1 MKKVIGVTGG
11 IATGKT
17 TVSNIIR
24 DLGYLVIDSDKISH
38 QILQDKRLKDGYKKI
53 VSEFGTEILESDG
66 SISRKKLGDM
76 VFNDNVSRK
85 KLEDILH
92 PLIKKRII
100 ELIDK
105 SNDELIFVEVPL
117 LFETDFYKLVDKTLL
132 VYVDL
137 DNQIWRLMKRNN
149 IDFPT
154 ALKRIYMQMPIQ
166 EKLDLADYVIDNC
179 HSEGDLRWQVTQ
191 LINMIKEG
199 K

>member
-24 DLGYLVIDSDKISH
+24 ELGYLVIDSDKISH
-38 QILQDKRLKDGYKKI
+38 QILQDKRSKDGYKKI
-53 VSEFGTEILESDG
+53 VSEFGTDILESDG
-66 SISRKKLGDM
+66 SISRKKLGDK

-179 HSEGDLRWQVTQ
+179 HGEGDLKWQVTQ
-191 LINMIKEG
+191 LLNMIKGG